1 MGVFTKCISLGL
13 GVCRNVGIWEINQYS
28 LRKLHGCDKCRHSQF
43 LFIFFS
49 PKVKCNLNYSQPS
62 SRIYLLFHAGSR
74 PGGGELYCLSP
85 LGLLLSTNQTRDKG
99 IDSKKNKINSSALR
113 LSHQCCVFLS
123 VLWEKICVRLSDVK
137 ETESQKQRQM
147 EGTGKVEK

>member
-74 PGGGELYCLSP
+74 PGGGELYCAQQQAQ
-85 LGLLLSTNQTRDKG
+85 GAQTNQTRDKG